1 METKTYGKCLEK
13 NHLPEYQVE
22 HLLSQNGR
30 YDVVVVVVVVVK
42 LHAWHITCPN
52 DE

>member
-1 METKTYGKCLEK
+1 METKTYGKCLDT

-22 HLLSQNGR
+22 HLFSQNGR
-30 YDVVVVVVVVVK
+30 YVVVVVVK